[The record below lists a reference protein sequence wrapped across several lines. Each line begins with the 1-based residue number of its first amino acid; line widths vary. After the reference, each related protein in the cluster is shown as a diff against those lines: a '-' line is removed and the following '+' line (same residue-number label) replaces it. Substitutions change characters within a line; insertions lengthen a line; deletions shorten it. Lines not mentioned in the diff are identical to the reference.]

1 MKGKK
6 RYAKCIKPY
15 ETVFEVGKKYR
26 FNKMRDAT
34 DVVNIFYENG
44 LRGFFDYDF
53 FNEHFE
59 IVWE

>member
-15 ETVFEVGKKYR
+15 EAVFEFGKRYR
-26 FNKMRDAT
+26 FNKMR

>member
-6 RYAKCIKPY
+6 RYAKCIKQY
-15 ETVFEVGKKYR
+15 ETVFDVGKRYR
-26 FNKMRDAT
+26 FNKMS